1 VEVSSQFYAPA
12 TFIST
17 EKVRGTLWTG
27 NLNWQTHEKV
37 YVLPELKLN
46 FLWISMGT
54 MNIVGGFVKEGLAVN
69 LKIRFCDFLGSDT
82 KLRTDGPTDMTYTYG
97 VLFCF
102 VTKAPLPPP
111 PNKNTHFFGWFF
123 FSFKS
128 NVLF

>member
-1 VEVSSQFYAPA
+1 
-12 TFIST
+12 
-17 EKVRGTLWTG
+17 
-27 NLNWQTHEKV
+27 
-37 YVLPELKLN
+37 
-46 FLWISMGT
+46 MGT

-111 PNKNTHFFGWFF
+111 PKKDCMLSVTAHL
-123 FSFKS
+123 SMKTRH
-128 NVLF
+128 LT